1 MVLTFQV
8 TTGRHKNHVNCTVKS
23 QKNDCFLTVCWWNA
37 LFDNLSIKYSFLTEF
52 WSNVLYLRFVDQT
65 FFSDNL
71 LIKHSFLTI
80 CWSNVFCDCWSN
92 VLFRQFVDKTFFFS
106 DNLLIKLSFLP
117 ICWSNVL
124 SDSDVT
130 LELPFTLS
138 HPKPPEETPPPT
150 PVPQQNA
157 PTEEA
162 AGTILREGRVEQTLT
177 V

>member
-1 MVLTFQV
+1 MHIVYIDTL
-8 TTGRHKNHVNCTVKS
+8 
-23 QKNDCFLTVCWWNA
+23 
-37 LFDNLSIKYSFLTEF
+37 LSFRL
-52 WSNVLYLRFVDQT
+52 SNFDQT

-71 LIKHSFLTI
+71 LIKGSFLAICRSNVHFWQVVEKAFFVSFLASFWSFFSGISLIKSSFLTI
-80 CWSNVFCDCWSN
+80 FWSNVFP
-92 VLFRQFVDKTFFFS
+92 
-106 DNLLIKLSFLP
+106 DNSLIKRSFLT